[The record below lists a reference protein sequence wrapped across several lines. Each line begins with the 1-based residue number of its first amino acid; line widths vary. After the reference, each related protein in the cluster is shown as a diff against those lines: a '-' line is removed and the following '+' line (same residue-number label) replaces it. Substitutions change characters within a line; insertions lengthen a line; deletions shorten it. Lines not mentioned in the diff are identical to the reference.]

1 MLRRTLLSPASL
13 PETCKR
19 PEGMQS
25 AGTLISQES
34 LPAGQELQR
43 ERLLS
48 DQRKEA
54 LSWFP
59 ALSIPHFPYLSMHY
73 IGIQFLN
80 HILLRQVLLAVP
92 KQREKTDN
100 YLRHQ

>member
-13 PETCKR
+13 PENCKR
-19 PEGMQS
+19 SEGMQS

-54 LSWFP
+54 LSWLP
-59 ALSIPHFPYLSMHY
+59 ALSIPHLSMHY

-92 KQREKTDN
+92 KQREKTHN
-100 YLRHQ
+100 YLRDQ